1 MKGKIKVR
9 FNLGKGKNYRKW
21 KIEYPNSE
29 PKYLNP
35 DEVNLIM
42 EGCLLKNYKK
52 TAQKIYEGVN
62 KTVCSWIICDNV
74 IINSPKPHLGGKSVS
89 YNPRIKPHWV
99 YDGDDADNFTFNTLI
114 SSGREIYSV

>member
-9 FNLGKGKNYRKW
+9 FNLGRGKNYRKW

-52 TAQKIYEGVN
+52 TAQRIYEGAN
-62 KTVCSWIICDNV
+62 KTVCSWIICNNI
-74 IINSPKPHLGGKSVS
+74 IINPPKPHLEGETVS
-89 YNPRIKPHWV
+89 YNPRVKPHWV
-99 YDGDDADNFTFNTLI
+99 YEGDDADNFTFNTLI

>member
-1 MKGKIKVR
+1 MKNKIKVR

-52 TAQKIYEGVN
+52 TAQRIYEGAN

-74 IINSPKPHLGGKSVS
+74 IINLPKPHLGGKLVS
-89 YNPRIKPHWV
+89 YNPRIRPHWV

-114 SSGREIYSV
+114 SCGREIYSL

>member
-1 MKGKIKVR
+1 MKSKIKVR

-52 TAQKIYEGVN
+52 TAQRIYEGAN

-74 IINSPKPHLGGKSVS
+74 IINPPKPHLGNKTVS

-99 YDGDDADNFTFNTLI
+99 YDGGDADNFTFNSLI
-114 SSGREIYSV
+114 ASGREIYSV

>member
-1 MKGKIKVR
+1 MKNKIKVR
-9 FNLGKGKNYRKW
+9 FNLGRGKNYRKW

-52 TAQKIYEGVN
+52 TAQRIYEGAN

-74 IINSPKPHLGGKSVS
+74 IINPPKPHLEGKTVS

-99 YDGDDADNFTFNTLI
+99 YDGNDADNFTFNTLI